1 MKTNENGITLLS
13 LVVTIV
19 VLMILSTVLVN
30 LSLNDNGMINAMQG
44 AQNSYYTQKTQ
55 TETRVNDMTNG
66 WEYVLK

>member
-55 TETRVNDMTNG
+55 T
-66 WEYVLK
+66 